1 MRNGLYVH
9 SHNHHSPISMSVSS
23 IGNFGRLLRAM
34 KRAIR
39 NLGKQ
44 RRSKV
49 GGKRGRRKGGR
60 GGDDNFLEPIVKR
73 KRAKVKSELILH
85 NSYYNLSWA
94 VIFLIFVTVRLLNI
108 NKTFL
113 KKMKTICKFS
123 WLMPRWQVSW
133 WIGKAINRHESVEN
147 SNSINGR
154 VDSESH
160 SEMLNFSFQIRCILL
175 STYKMLTTAS
185 PV

>member
-1 MRNGLYVH
+1 MYSWGKTNMSIILEIEFYIRDEVLHSYIGGYQLSSCLRHSDAEWIICTIVH
-9 SHNHHSPISMSVSS
+9 SHITIILHGAMSVSS

-39 NLGKQ
+39 ILGKQ

-85 NSYYNLSWA
+85 NSYYNLS
-94 VIFLIFVTVRLLNI
+94 
-108 NKTFL
+108 
-113 KKMKTICKFS
+113 
-123 WLMPRWQVSW
+123 
-133 WIGKAINRHESVEN
+133 
-147 SNSINGR
+147 
-154 VDSESH
+154 
-160 SEMLNFSFQIRCILL
+160 
-175 STYKMLTTAS
+175 
-185 PV
+185 

>member
-1 MRNGLYVH
+1 MSQTCSALPSTTTGSTSVATYTTLQPEEVIQYKEIECFETDFIWGATTVLLIH
-9 SHNHHSPISMSVSS
+9 PISMSVSS

-39 NLGKQ
+39 ILGKQ

-60 GGDDNFLEPIVKR
+60 GGDDNFLEPIVRR

-94 VIFLIFVTVRLLNI
+94 VIFLIFVIVRFL
-108 NKTFL
+108 NKTRLFL
-113 KKMKTICKFS
+113 RK
-123 WLMPRWQVSW
+123 WRQY
-133 WIGKAINRHESVEN
+133 ANSVGWCPDDKSVGE
-147 SNSINGR
+147 
-154 VDSESH
+154 
-160 SEMLNFSFQIRCILL
+160 
-175 STYKMLTTAS
+175 
-185 PV
+185 

>member
-1 MRNGLYVH
+1 
-9 SHNHHSPISMSVSS
+9 MSVSS

-39 NLGKQ
+39 ILGKQ

-85 NSYYNLSWA
+85 NSYYNLS
-94 VIFLIFVTVRLLNI
+94 
-108 NKTFL
+108 
-113 KKMKTICKFS
+113 
-123 WLMPRWQVSW
+123 
-133 WIGKAINRHESVEN
+133 
-147 SNSINGR
+147 
-154 VDSESH
+154 
-160 SEMLNFSFQIRCILL
+160 
-175 STYKMLTTAS
+175 
-185 PV
+185 